1 MTWAATLLAIALVL
15 LPTEGRLRQQL
26 SQRPAAAVGSAQE
39 RDPLAVAT
47 ALDIFAACL
56 SAGMPTSRAAAVA
69 APSAPRALALVLSRA
84 AELLALGAH
93 PTAAWAGHGG
103 ERVEAL
109 LRLARRSAA
118 SGAALA
124 QGVIELA
131 AQSRSDADDAAEAAA
146 QRAAVLIAGP
156 LGVCYLPAFVCLG
169 IIPVIAGLATD
180 VFHNGV
186 L

>member
-1 MTWAATLLAIALVL
+1 MIWAATLLAIALL
-15 LPTEGRLRQQL
+15 LVPGGNRLRGRL
-26 SQRPAAAVGSAQE
+26 SSTE
-39 RDPLAVAT
+39 RAPIRVTAGEDPLAMAS

-56 SAGMPTSRAAAVA
+56 AAGMPTGSAAAAA
-69 APSAPRALALVLSRA
+69 APSAPYPLAVVLGRA
-84 AELLALGAH
+84 AELLAIGAH
-93 PTAAWAGHGG
+93 PTTAWSGRGG
-103 ERVEAL
+103 PQIDAL

-124 QGVIELA
+124 QGVTELA
-131 AQSRSDADDAAEAAA
+131 AAARSDAGDAAEATA

-169 IIPVIAGLATD
+169 IIPVIAGLAGD
-180 VFHNGV
+180 VFRTGV